1 MSLFSIRLETRS
13 GSKSVQLGGY
23 LQDVAQADRSE
34 LVTTR
39 SISDLPEQIDLRS
52 WCSPVENQGTLGSC
66 TANAAVGALEYLRS
80 RRNDDPCDYSRLF
93 VYFNTRR
100 LRGDTANDTG
110 AMIAECMA
118 ALLAYGSPPEEIWP
132 YSDSDRW
139 MEQPAELIYAK
150 AKIDMTLQYSQ
161 LRSDAAILS
170 ALAQGFPVCFG
181 IFLPEKAYATA
192 SQSGHI
198 AHLGAGDWQAQ
209 TIGGHAMLLVGYDL
223 LRSHYIVRNSWG
235 TDFGDQGYMYIPFDL
250 MQRAGHPDSFWVV
263 GESDGHGRL
272 GAASAKNSL
281 DADGIRDSIRQ
292 NLDTELANLKQ
303 GLRGRLQKNDR
314 SKK

>member
-1 MSLFSIRLETRS
+1 MSLLSINVETCL
-13 GSKSVQLGGY
+13 GHKSVLLGGY
-23 LQDVAQADRSE
+23 LQDVAQIDGSD
-34 LVTTR
+34 LITTR
-39 SISDLPEQIDLRS
+39 SISDLPEQVDLRA

-80 RRNDDPCDYSRLF
+80 RRNYDPCDYSRLF

-100 LRGDTANDTG
+100 LRGDTENDTG

-118 ALLAYGSPPEEIWP
+118 ALLAYGAPPEELWP

-139 MEQPAELIYAK
+139 TEQPADTIYQQ

-161 LRSDAAILS
+161 LRSDASILS

-181 IFLPEKAYATA
+181 IFLPEKAYASA
-192 SQSGHI
+192 SQSGQI
-198 AHLGAGDWQAQ
+198 AQLRAGDWQAH

-235 TDFGDQGYMYIPFDL
+235 TDYGDQGYLYIPFDL

-263 GESDGHGRL
+263 GELEEHGRL
-272 GAASAKNSL
+272 GAASERKFL
-281 DADGIRDSIRQ
+281 DVDGIRDSIKQ
-292 NLDTELANLKQ
+292 DLDAELTNLKQ
-303 GLRGRLQKNDR
+303 GLRGRLR
-314 SKK
+314 KKD